1 MTRLLSVLLYGEPIN
16 NAVLKIP
23 SRRNPGVLVQADTLV
38 NLVEQAGDLAALI
51 AKRVPDDDELR
62 GEADALHEQLSDILE
77 GLKLEMGN
85 AGERLE
91 IG

>member
-1 MTRLLSVLLYGEPIN
+1 MTKPLSVLLYGEPIN

-23 SRRNPGVLVQADTLV
+23 SRRHPGVLVQADTLA
-38 NLVEQAGDLAALI
+38 NLVEQAGDLASLV
-51 AKRVPDDDELR
+51 AKRIPDDDEVR
-62 GEADALHEQLSDILE
+62 GDAGALYQQLSEILE
-77 GLKLEMGN
+77 ALKLEVGK

>member
-1 MTRLLSVLLYGEPIN
+1 MTKPLSVLLYGEPIN

-23 SRRNPGVLVQADTLV
+23 ERRNPGVLVQADTLA
-38 NLVEQAGDLAALI
+38 NIVEQAGDLVTLI
-51 AKRVPDDDELR
+51 GKRVPFDDELR
-62 GEADALHEQLSDILE
+62 GEADALHEQLSEMLE
-77 GLKLEMGN
+77 GLKLEVAK

>member
-1 MTRLLSVLLYGEPIN
+1 MIKPLSVLLYGEPIN

-23 SRRNPGVLVQADTLV
+23 ARRNPGVLVQADTLA
-38 NLVEQAGDLAALI
+38 NLVEQARDLATLVAQR
-51 AKRVPDDDELR
+51 APSDEELR
-62 GEADALHEQLSDILE
+62 GEADALFEQLNEILE
-77 GLKLEMGN
+77 GLKLEVAK

>member
-1 MTRLLSVLLYGEPIN
+1 MTKPLSVLLYGEPIN

-23 SRRNPGVLVQADTLV
+23 TRRNPGVLVQADTLA

-51 AKRVPDDDELR
+51 ATRVSSDDELR
-62 GEADALHEQLSDILE
+62 GEADALFEQLNEILE
-77 GLKLEMGN
+77 GLKLEVGK